1 MKSLFAL
8 GNRYLKE
15 CDWKD
20 LALVK
25 FCLWAMGM
33 LIGMQVPAKNKK
45 AVTWGAACVFI
56 VTYVP
61 LMAKFYHVAKDGKAA
76 EGVDA

>member
-15 CDWKD
+15 SDWKD

-25 FCLWAMGM
+25 FCLCAMGM
-33 LIGMQVPAKNKK
+33 LIGIQVPAKNKK
-45 AVTWGAACVFI
+45 AVKLGAAFVFI
-56 VTYVP
+56 ITYIP

-76 EGVDA
+76 EGTDA